1 MLEREAESAAGGAE
15 PSPTDK
21 EPVIKREGEGV
32 STRGRGRSPG
42 IGAKRVTYCGNL
54 RVTV

>member
-1 MLEREAESAAGGAE
+1 MLEREAETAAGGAE

-21 EPVIKREGEGV
+21 EPVTKGEGEGV
-32 STRGRGRSPG
+32 STWGRGRSPG

-54 RVTV
+54 RVIV

>member
-21 EPVIKREGEGV
+21 EPVTKGEGEGV
-32 STRGRGRSPG
+32 SPG
-42 IGAKRVTYCGNL
+42 VGGVLQELGPRESRIVGTLG
-54 RVTV
+54 